1 MTRKHKRH
9 MRDWDPLSEYRSE
22 YRSDWSLR
30 KATSRDLLPKQVYI
44 HATDRNRG
52 DLILLQ
58 EACFSCP
65 NEDLRGVGEMLIRG
79 LALIAKTLADPSS
92 LLKGPSHFTPLN
104 LLLVSDTAR

>member
-44 HATDRNRG
+44 HATDRNRS
-52 DLILLQ
+52 DLIL
-58 EACFSCP
+58 
-65 NEDLRGVGEMLIRG
+65 
-79 LALIAKTLADPSS
+79 
-92 LLKGPSHFTPLN
+92 
-104 LLLVSDTAR
+104 

>member
-1 MTRKHKRH
+1 MG
-9 MRDWDPLSEYRSE
+9 DWDPLSE

-58 EACFSCP
+58 RQRF
-65 NEDLRGVGEMLIRG
+65 
-79 LALIAKTLADPSS
+79 
-92 LLKGPSHFTPLN
+92 LLNS
-104 LLLVSDTAR
+104 